1 MSNWL
6 NHSVY
11 QNYSNCFKSWMH
23 WGLITCPTCKNC
35 REVKSVAQKDPF
47 RSQCTSIES
56 TIKKPIRSP
65 YNSTWLLS
73 WCAFYMPPLSLD
85 VQVQDQLEA
94 SKASKKSFT
103 VVSIEG
109 DPYVMG
115 GLGRNVFPPKQ
126 WLVNLS
132 FVPFLAKQSS
142 ESTVH
147 QSLTRSNLFNLA
159 SEILIRPSLH
169 SLKSSEKSGQIRQ
182 WWCSQSYPLGL
193 CPRHL
198 RTAPKELEKEV
209 APQQGSTERCQFP
222 AQESG
227 DRTWMKDGSSWKFCH
242 SKKCQQKIPE
252 EGIHHRKEIT
262 KKNKPEAFS
271 EATQDEIDKWC
282 RRIKSTAT
290 SPFNLQSHQGKI
302 QTYPIQVERRCLCK
316 APRGPPLQRQAWGSW
331 LSWC

>member
-1 MSNWL
+1 MCVLHATPEPWCSSSGPAGSL
-6 NHSVY
+6 QSLQKKLHSCVHRI
-11 QNYSNCFKSWMH
+11 Q
-23 WGLITCPTCKNC
+23 
-35 REVKSVAQKDPF
+35 
-47 RSQCTSIES
+47 
-56 TIKKPIRSP
+56 
-65 YNSTWLLS
+65 
-73 WCAFYMPPLSLD
+73 
-85 VQVQDQLEA
+85 
-94 SKASKKSFT
+94 
-103 VVSIEG
+103 G

-169 SLKSSEKSGQIRQ
+169 SLKFSEKSGQIRQ

-242 SKKCQQKIPE
+242 SKIQQKIPE
-252 EGIHHRKEIT
+252 EGIHHSKEIN
-262 KKNKPEAFS
+262 KKNMKHFRKRLKMRLIS
-271 EATQDEIDKWC
+271 D
-282 RRIKSTAT
+282 
-290 SPFNLQSHQGKI
+290 
-302 QTYPIQVERRCLCK
+302 VE
-316 APRGPPLQRQAWGSW
+316 GSNQRQHH
-331 LSWC
+331 LSICSLTKGRYRPIRFK